1 MAGGTETDTNCNELF
16 NLHCKREFSEIK
28 QTLGS
33 VKAVICGD
41 ALTGR
46 IGMDERVRNLDNR
59 MQRIEKPE
67 TLGADY
73 NGPSLAWLFKN
84 WKVLAVAMLVFTS
97 VWSNFNSG
105 KPMTVEDIKK
115 IVMELQLAEAPQA
128 ETKPTQYQIN

>member
-1 MAGGTETDTNCNELF
+1 MAGDKETDTNCNELF

-41 ALTGR
+41 ALTGK

-67 TLGADY
+67 DGGADY
-73 NGPSLAWLFKN
+73 NGLSLAWLLKN
-84 WKVLAVAMLVFTS
+84 WKAVAVIVVVGGSIL
-97 VWSNFNSG
+97 NSFKVG
-105 KPMTVEDIKK
+105 KPMTVEEIKQV
-115 IVMELQLAEAPQA
+115 ISQVQA
-128 ETKPTQYQIN
+128 ADADTESQKEKK